1 MALSDRQHDAFD
13 NPAKALCRAGN
24 LRVLREAAHLLWEES
39 HLTPNPS
46 PGGRGEKVR
55 LRCEWCELMGATG
68 LLTLDMLQREGVL
81 AAGGVVGV
89 DLDSARIDG
98 FRRSRPDLKWIAGN
112 LYEHLHAHALAN
124 VGVLNLDEYGDVGS
138 RSAETDF
145 PLIHGLVR
153 CGLERFGEF
162 ALFWNQDLDSV
173 SRRGQECGEALRR
186 HADMVA
192 SVLQGCLPRRELTS
206 SMLLPAGSEAE
217 IDAGDVGVFGA
228 FEIYR
233 GKKGG
238 HRMANLRVI
247 LR

>member
-1 MALSDRQHDAFD
+1 MPLSDRQRDAFD

-24 LRVLREAAHLLWEES
+24 LRVLREAAHLLWEDDS
-39 HLTPNPS
+39 RS
-46 PGGRGEKVR
+46 R
-55 LRCEWCELMGATG
+55 LRCDWCELMGATG
-68 LLTLDMLQREGVL
+68 LLTLDMLEGEGVL
-81 AAGGVVGV
+81 AAGGFVGV
-89 DLDSARIDG
+89 DLDTARIDD

-112 LYEHLHAHALAN
+112 LYEHLHAPELAN
-124 VGVLNLDEYGDVGS
+124 VGVLNLDEYGEIGS

-153 CGLERFGEF
+153 RGLERFGEF
-162 ALFWNQDLDSV
+162 ALFWNQDLDAPA
-173 SRRGQECGEALRR
+173 RRGQDRGAALRR

-192 SVLQGCLPRRELTS
+192 DTLGGCLPRRELTS
-206 SMLLPAGSEAE
+206 AMLLPTGAESEINAGY
-217 IDAGDVGVFGA
+217 IGIVGA

>member
-1 MALSDRQHDAFD
+1 MLMTVSDRQHDAFD
-13 NPAKALCRAGN
+13 NPAKALCRDGN
-24 LRVLREAAHLLWEES
+24 LRVLREAAHLLCEDDDR
-39 HLTPNPS
+39 T
-46 PGGRGEKVR
+46 R
-55 LRCEWCELMGATG
+55 LRCDWCELMGTTG
-68 LLTLDMLQREGVL
+68 LLTLDILEREGVL
-81 AAGGVVGV
+81 AAGGFVGV
-89 DLDSARIDG
+89 DLDSARIDS
-98 FRRSRPDLKWIAGN
+98 FRRGRPDLKWIAGN
-112 LYEHLHAHALAN
+112 LYEHLHAAEMAN
-124 VGVLNLDEYGDVGS
+124 VGILNLDEYGEIGS

-153 CGLERFGEF
+153 HGLERFGEF

-173 SRRGQECGEALRR
+173 SRRRQNRGEALRR

-206 SMLLPAGSEAE
+206 AMLLPTGSEAA

-228 FEIYR
+228 IEIYR